1 LLLNDKLVTS
11 VAKSL
16 AVPHLTAAKR
26 EPLVFDIDQIL
37 KTLQTDKTVQNKA
50 LTGAAGLAAGM
61 LLSGGKP
68 GKLLS
73 NAVKAGALAA
83 VGGLAYKAWQTYQ
96 HNQGS
101 ATSAPAKDAFIPAPT
116 DMAANEELGKSMVRA
131 MIAAAKAD
139 GRIDADEKEA
149 IFEKLKT
156 MPLSAEEKAWVFDEL
171 STPLDI
177 NAVVASADT
186 PEHAAEIY
194 AASLVAISADTA
206 AEQAY
211 LGVLAAKLKLDPALV
226 AEIHRQAGEPAP
238 QPEPVPVSP
247 WAYTPNGSNV

>member
-1 LLLNDKLVTS
+1 MFN
-11 VAKSL
+11 
-16 AVPHLTAAKR
+16 
-26 EPLVFDIDQIL
+26 IDQIL
-37 KTLQTDKTVQNKA
+37 KSLQTDQNTQRTA
-50 LTGAAGLAAGM
+50 MTGAAGLAAGM

-68 GKLLS
+68 GKLLG
-73 NAVKAGALAA
+73 NAAKVGAIAA
-83 VGGLAYKAWQTYQ
+83 VGGLAYKAWQNHQ
-96 HNQGS
+96 QNQ
-101 ATSAPAKDAFIPAPT
+101 AAPSGAQPPRQDAFIPAPSDT
-116 DMAANEELGKSMVRA
+116 AAQEELGKSLVRA

-139 GRIDADEKEA
+139 GRIDAEEKEA

-177 NAVVASADT
+177 NAVVARADT

-211 LGVLAAKLKLDPALV
+211 LEALAIKLKLDPALV
-226 AEIHRQAGEPAP
+226 AEIHRQADEKAP
-238 QPEPVPVSP
+238 QPAAAPPSP
-247 WAYTPNGSNV
+247 WAYTPNTSNV

>member
-1 LLLNDKLVTS
+1 MFN
-11 VAKSL
+11 
-16 AVPHLTAAKR
+16 
-26 EPLVFDIDQIL
+26 IDQIL
-37 KTLQTDKTVQNKA
+37 KTLQTDPNAKRNA
-50 LTGAAGLAAGM
+50 LSGAAGLAAGM

-68 GKLLS
+68 GKLLG
-73 NAVKAGALAA
+73 NAAKAGALAA
-83 VGGLAYKAWQTYQ
+83 VGGLAYKAWQNYQ
-96 HNQGS
+96 QSQAG
-101 ATSAPAKDAFIPAPT
+101 AAPVPSEEAFIPAASDT
-116 DMAANEELGKSMVRA
+116 HAHEELGKTLVRA

-171 STPLDI
+171 SSPLDI
-177 NAVVASADT
+177 NAVVARADT

-211 LGVLAAKLKLDPALV
+211 LEALAIKLKLDPALV
-226 AEIHRQAGEPAP
+226 TEIHRQAGEKAP
-238 QPEPVPVSP
+238 QPAPTPVSP
-247 WAYTPNGSNV
+247 WAFTPNAGNV